1 MRMGIRVRAGSRG
14 SEALFGSP
22 TVLAEPVELNVF
34 AGNNVSLVFLY
45 PRLYLLL
52 QGGGHVHVVNGTT
65 LLAYKVVVRFTLGL
79 IDIVIAAKAQTT
91 DHFLID
97 ENIEVAVDVAQTQG
111 RKLLFELVVDP
122 VGRYMH
128 ALRREKIEDSFALFA
143 FSQS

>member
-1 MRMGIRVRAGSRG
+1 MRAGIRVRVRLRG

-34 AGNNVSLVFLY
+34 AGNDVSLVFLY
-45 PRLYLLL
+45 PRLNLLL
-52 QGGGHVHVVNGTT
+52 QRGRYVHVVDCTT
-65 LLAYKVVVRFTLGL
+65 LLTYKVVVRFTLGL
-79 IDIVIAAKAQTT
+79 VDIVVAAKAQTT

-122 VGRYMH
+122 VGRYVH
-128 ALRREKIEDSFALFA
+128 ALRREKVEDSFALFA